1 MVNIDPRL
9 IMQNKDITQQNLQN
23 SKIGI
28 RKSEQD
34 LSKELIQ
41 DPKGEPDTYFPEKN
55 ELFHIP
61 TSNKDPIFLEY
72 PQHFKAFNPNSKV
85 KKQIQS
91 GNKAIQ
97 KEMTAEKESDITKN
111 KDPIN
116 LKPQDFTN
124 TRNPMEQ
131 NLMENKSEPNE
142 IYRSN
147 SGNNSTNAKEEH

>member
-9 IMQNKDITQQNLQN
+9 IMKNKDITQQNLQN

-28 RKSEQD
+28 RQSEQD
-34 LSKELIQ
+34 LSKELNQ
-41 DPKGEPDTYFPEKN
+41 DPKEESDTYFPEKN
-55 ELFHIP
+55 DLFHIP

-72 PQHFKAFNPNSKV
+72 PHHFKAFKPNSKV

-91 GNKAIQ
+91 RNKAIQ
-97 KEMTAEKESDITKN
+97 QKMTAEKEIDITKN
-111 KDPIN
+111 KDPIK

-131 NLMENKSEPNE
+131 DLM
-142 IYRSN
+142 
-147 SGNNSTNAKEEH
+147 AKQIRAK

>member
-28 RKSEQD
+28 IKSEQD
-34 LSKELIQ
+34 LSKEPIQ
-41 DPKGEPDTYFPEKN
+41 EPKEESDTYLPEKN
-55 ELFHIP
+55 CLFNIP
-61 TSNKDPIFLEY
+61 TYNKDPIFLRY
-72 PQHFKAFNPNSKV
+72 PQHFKAFNPNRKV
-85 KKQIQS
+85 KKQAQS
-91 GNKAIQ
+91 GNRVIQ
-97 KEMTAEKESDITKN
+97 QEMTAQKESDITKN
-111 KDPIN
+111 EYPIN

-131 NLMENKSEPNE
+131 YILEKKSEPNE

-147 SGNNSTNAKEEH
+147 SINH